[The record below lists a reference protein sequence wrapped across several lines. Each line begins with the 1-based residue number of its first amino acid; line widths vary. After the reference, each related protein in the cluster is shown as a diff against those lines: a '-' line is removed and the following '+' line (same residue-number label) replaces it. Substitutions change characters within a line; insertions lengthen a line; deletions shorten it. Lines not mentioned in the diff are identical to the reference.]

1 MENYSKMYRDNLD
14 DREFESV
21 EEEIVSDPVIF
32 AKVKTEQLYLRAG
45 ATKDSEPVTILKEGK
60 ELMVDQP
67 IDPDS
72 EWVHVCT
79 EEGLEGYV
87 MKFFISL

>member
-1 MENYSKMYRDNLD
+1 MENYSKYYED
-14 DREFESV
+14 DLAPV
-21 EEEIVSDPVIF
+21 DIEEEIEEVQEDPIVI
-32 AKVKTEQLYLRAG
+32 AKVKAEQLYLREAP
-45 ATKDSEPVTILKEGK
+45 TKDSEPVTILKMDQ
-60 ELMVDQP
+60 ELMIDQS

-79 EEGLEGYV
+79 EKGAEGYV